1 METIFKLQFSFFK
14 ETICLAKGLS
24 IWHGMTLLDNIKQIR
39 YLKFRTFLVRFIHIL
54 IIHIAHWHICAAVKF
69 VRDKYRRSHLEVLGN
84 TCFPYFRSS
93 RPDVFCK
100 KGIVK
105 NFAKLTGKQLCQSL
119 FFNKIWN
126 VFFPVNF
133 AKFLGAPVFI
143 KRLWWLFVLFEETDL
158 VSKVGGRYV
167 VH

>member
-1 METIFKLQFSFFK
+1 MQLSSLLEINT
-14 ETICLAKGLS
+14 EEAICRF
-24 IWHGMTLLDNIKQIR
+24 WEIR
-39 YLKFRTFLVRFIHIL
+39 AFHI
-54 IIHIAHWHICAAVKF
+54 
-69 VRDKYRRSHLEVLGN
+69 S
-84 TCFPYFRSS
+84 
-93 RPDVFCK
+93 DVFCK

-119 FFNKIWN
+119 FFNKIWH

-143 KRLWWLFVLFEETDL
+143 KRLWWLFVLFEEIDL